1 MILATFALADKSF
14 QLRRAVESDVGPII
28 ELIARDQL
36 RAAVESAAPE
46 RREPYVAAFRAIDA
60 DPAHLLCVVE
70 GVVGEGAVGEGATGE
85 VVATM
90 QLTFLPGMARSGA
103 TRLQIEAVRVDEQ
116 LRGLGLGGAMITWA
130 VDEARRR
137 GAALV
142 QLTSDASR
150 LDAHR
155 FYERLGFTQSHAGFK
170 LQLP

>member
-1 MILATFALADKSF
+1 MILATFALADKTF

-46 RREPYVAAFRAIDA
+46 RRESYLAAFHAIDA

-70 GVVGEGAVGEGATGE
+70 SVAGEGFVGE

-130 VDEARRR
+130 IDEARRR

>member
-1 MILATFALADKSF
+1 MTLATFALADQRF
-14 QLRRAVESDVGPII
+14 HLRKASESDVEPII

-36 RAAVESAAPE
+36 RAAVESSAPE
-46 RREPYVAAFRAIDA
+46 RRGPYLAAFHAIDA
-60 DPAHLLCVVE
+60 DPAHLLCVVDDAA
-70 GVVGEGAVGEGATGE
+70 GA

-103 TRLQIEAVRVDEQ
+103 TRLQIEAVRVAQE

>member
-46 RREPYVAAFRAIDA
+46 RREPYVAAFHAIDA

-70 GVVGEGAVGEGATGE
+70 GLVGDGAAGE

>member
-1 MILATFALADKSF
+1 MTLATFALADQRF
-14 QLRRAVESDVGPII
+14 HLRKASESDVEPII

-36 RAAVESAAPE
+36 RAAVESSALE
-46 RREPYVAAFRAIDA
+46 RRGPYLAAFHAIDA

-70 GVVGEGAVGEGATGE
+70 NSEGA

-90 QLTFLPGMARSGA
+90 QLTFLPGMARGGA
-103 TRLQIEAVRVDEQ
+103 TRLQIEAVRVAEE

>member
-1 MILATFALADKSF
+1 MALATIALADKRF
-14 QLRRAVESDVGPII
+14 QLRKAVESDVEPII

-36 RAAVESAAPE
+36 RAVIESSAPE
-46 RREPYVAAFRAIDA
+46 RREPYLAAFHAIDA
-60 DPAHLLCVVE
+60 DPAHLLCVAE
-70 GVVGEGAVGEGATGE
+70 DATGS

-90 QLTFLPGMARSGA
+90 QLTFLPGMARNGA
-103 TRLQIEAVRVDEQ
+103 TRLQIEAVRVAQE
-116 LRGLGLGGAMITWA
+116 LRGMGLGGAMITWA

-150 LDAHR
+150 RDAHR

>member
-1 MILATFALADKSF
+1 MTLATFALADQRF
-14 QLRRAVESDVGPII
+14 HLRKASEPDVEPII

-36 RAAVESAAPE
+36 RAAIESSVPE
-46 RREPYVAAFRAIDA
+46 QRGPYLAAFHAIDA

-70 GVVGEGAVGEGATGE
+70 NSEGA

-90 QLTFLPGMARSGA
+90 QLTFLPGMARGGA
-103 TRLQIEAVRVDEQ
+103 TRLQIEAVRVAQE

-155 FYERLGFTQSHAGFK
+155 FYERLGFAQSHAGFK

>member
-1 MILATFALADKSF
+1 MTLATFALADQRF
-14 QLRRAVESDVGPII
+14 HLRKASESDVEPII

-36 RAAVESAAPE
+36 RAAVESSAPE
-46 RREPYVAAFRAIDA
+46 RRGQYLAAFHAIDA
-60 DPAHLLCVVE
+60 DPAHLLCVAE
-70 GVVGEGAVGEGATGE
+70 NSEGA

-90 QLTFLPGMARSGA
+90 QLTFLPGMARGGA
-103 TRLQIEAVRVDEQ
+103 TRLQIEAVRVAED